1 MNLRRI
7 SASCFC
13 LLLAGNLA
21 VSAQMVTLDA
31 NKVSLKAAFE
41 KIEKASKYKIAYNS
55 SLIDANRMITIK
67 KTKGDA
73 LEIFELLL
81 KESGC
86 TYEKKGNYLIVKPQS
101 TKQPVKKNIKRV
113 TGQLLDEQGE
123 PMIGVTVMVKGT
135 TTGAVT
141 DFDGNFTIE
150 DVPAGASKL
159 QVSYI
164 GYETKDVQIS
174 SSSMQ
179 IKMNPDNEL
188 LDEVVVVGYGT
199 QKKANLTGAVTS
211 MKNDD
216 LLKAKAANSTNALI
230 GRMPGIIAK
239 QASGEPGADYS
250 SIYIRGI
257 ATFRGDTQPAYI
269 IDGVER
275 SSGDFA
281 RMDPND
287 IESINVLKDAASAA
301 IFGMRG
307 ANGVI
312 VITTKRGAQA
322 KPTIKYSGNLSLT
335 SPTKLPKYANSYDY
349 ARLYNQFMG
358 QEIYSAEEIEKF
370 RDGSDRESYPNTNW
384 YDEMLSSYAVEQ
396 QHNVSVSGGSDKMRY
411 YVSGGFLNQGGLW
424 DDINYKRY
432 NLRSNIDSDITST
445 THLKVDLSGRVEKSL
460 NSGSASGIFAAL
472 MRNTP
477 VLLCRYD
484 DGRFAVP
491 DATHTN
497 VVAYNQPGGS
507 YGKSKTFVGDA
518 VVELEQKLNFITQG
532 LSIKGTMAYS
542 YQNGSSKNW
551 TVSPYIYSKQADGSY
566 LLAPR
571 TSPSLGLGKSNTEN
585 QEYQLQLNYDRSFG
599 NHNISAMAMALEKK
613 SSYEN
618 SSMQRV
624 SFDSE
629 VLDQMDAGNS
639 ANQTLSAYDT
649 KTARISY
656 LGRLN
661 YNFANRYLA
670 EFNIRRDGSENF
682 APSHRWG
689 TFMSGSLGWV
699 ISEEKFFE
707 PLRKTIDFLK
717 IRASYGTLGN
727 DNTGG
732 VAYPYYSR
740 YELYSGGNAS
750 NYLPNNRGDY
760 AFGSN
765 VTKGLVPGAVAN
777 ELATWERATKF
788 NIALDIA
795 LWNSLSFSIDYFTE
809 NRSHI
814 LLQRYDEVPGSFG
827 ATLPLENLGKVK
839 NKGVDMSLTYHKRIG
854 DFDWSIGGNFTY
866 ARNEIVEMA
875 EAAGTSEY
883 MRKTGR
889 PINGYYGYKT
899 DGLFQSQEEID
910 NYAKQEVAGSNYV
923 TKPGDIK
930 YVDVNGDKVV
940 NSKDMTY
947 LGNGNV
953 PEIVYGINGALK
965 WKNMDFSFLLQGAG
979 RVQVYLN
986 GGIIQPYFNQGNL
999 PQLWITDS
1007 WSETNRNA
1015 RYPRL
1020 ANTTHNLPATDVSC
1034 VETYL
1039 YDASYL
1045 RLKNIEIGYNL
1056 PKKWLSAL
1064 TITGLRVYVNATN
1077 LLTFASVPQI
1087 DPENIHSQG
1096 WSYPQMKAFNFG
1108 LTLQF

>member
-1 MNLRRI
+1 MKKL
-7 SASCFC
+7 FLLTTLLC
-13 LLLAGNLA
+13 LIAQGINAQTGN
-21 VSAQMVTLDA
+21 VT
-31 NKVSLKAAFE
+31 
-41 KIEKASKYKIAYNS
+41 
-55 SLIDANRMITIK
+55 
-67 KTKGDA
+67 
-73 LEIFELLL
+73 
-81 KESGC
+81 
-86 TYEKKGNYLIVKPQS
+86 
-101 TKQPVKKNIKRV
+101 V
-113 TGQLLDEQGE
+113 TGHVSSAVDSE
-123 PMIGVTVMVKGT
+123 PLIGVAISVKGSSTQGT
-135 TTGAVT
+135 TS
-141 DFDGNFTIE
+141 DLDGNFSLS
-150 DVPAGASKL
+150 VAPGSVL
-159 QVSYI
+159 SVSCI
-164 GYETKDVQIS
+164 GYETKDVSVKGQTDLRIVLNEDS
-174 SSSMQ
+174 
-179 IKMNPDNEL
+179 EL
-188 LDEVVVVGYGT
+188 LDEIVVVGYGT
-199 QKKANLTGAVTS
+199 QKKANLTGAVGS
-211 MKNDD
+211 IDKDD
-216 LLKAKAANSTNALI
+216 LLKAKAANSTNSLI
-230 GRMPGIIAK
+230 GRIPGIIAK
-239 QASGEPGADYS
+239 QATGEPGADYS

-257 ATFRGDTQPAYI
+257 ATFRGDTSPAYI

-275 SSGDFA
+275 SASDFA

-287 IESINVLKDAASAA
+287 IESVNVLKDAASAA

-312 VITTKRGAQA
+312 VITTKRGTEA
-322 KPTIKYSGNLSLT
+322 KPEIKYSGNVSIT
-335 SPTKLPKYANSYDY
+335 SPTKLPEYANSYDY
-349 ARLYNQFMG
+349 ARFYNQFMG
-358 QEIYSAEEIEKF
+358 QEIYNAEEIEKF
-370 RDGSDRESYPNTNW
+370 RNGSDRESYPNTDW

-396 QHNVSVSGGSDKMRY
+396 QHNVSVSGGSDNTRY

-432 NLRSNIDSDITST
+432 NIRSNIDSDITRT
-445 THLKVDLSGRVEKSL
+445 THLKVDISGRIENSL

-491 DATHTN
+491 DATHSN
-497 VVAYNQPGGS
+497 IVAYNQPGGS
-507 YGKSKTFVGDA
+507 YGKNRTFVGDA
-518 VVELEQKLNFITQG
+518 VAELEQKLDFLTQG

-542 YQNGSSKNW
+542 YQGVSSKNW

-571 TSPSLGLGKSNTEN
+571 TSPSLGLGKNNTQNE
-585 QEYQLQLNYDRSFG
+585 EYQLQLNYDRFFG
-599 NHNISAMAMALEKK
+599 KHNVKAMAMALEKK
-613 SSYEN
+613 SRYEY

-639 ANQTLSAYDT
+639 ADQTLSASDT
-649 KTARISY
+649 RTARISY

-661 YNFANRYLA
+661 YNFDNRYLA
-670 EFNIRRDGSENF
+670 EFNIRRDASENF

-707 PLRKTIDFLK
+707 PLRRTVSFLK
-717 IRASYGTLGN
+717 VRASYGTLGN
-727 DNTGG
+727 DNTGT

-740 YELYSGGNAS
+740 YELYSGGTAS

-760 AFGSN
+760 AFGST

-777 ELATWERATKF
+777 ELATWELSTKS
-788 NIALDIA
+788 NIAVDMT

-839 NKGVDMSLTYHKRIG
+839 NGGTDMSLTYHRHKG

-866 ARNEIVEMA
+866 AHNEIVEMA

-899 DGLFQSQEEID
+899 DGIFKSQAEID
-910 NYAKQEVAGSNYV
+910 SYAKQEVAGSNYV
-923 TKPGDIK
+923 TQPGDIK
-930 YVDVNGDKVV
+930 YVDVNGDGVV
-940 NSKDMTY
+940 NSEDMTY

-953 PEIVYGINGALK
+953 PEIVYGINGAFK
-965 WKNMDFSFLLQGAG
+965 WKNLDFSFLLQGAG

-986 GGIIQPYFNQGNL
+986 GSIIQPYFNQGNL
-999 PQLWITDS
+999 PQFWTTES
-1007 WSETNRNA
+1007 WSETNRDA

-1020 ANTTHNLPATDVSC
+1020 ANTTHNFPTTDVSC

-1045 RLKNIEIGYNL
+1045 RLKNVELGFTL
-1056 PKKWLSAL
+1056 PDKWLKTL
-1064 TITGLRVYVNATN
+1064 NMTGLRVYVNATN
-1077 LLTFASVPQI
+1077 LFTLSSVPQI
-1087 DPENIHSQG
+1087 DPESVHSQG
-1096 WSYPQMKAFNFG
+1096 WSYPQMKAVNLG
-1108 LTLQF
+1108 LTVQF

>member
-1 MNLRRI
+1 MKRIFLLITLLSLIAQGI
-7 SASCFC
+7 SAQN
-13 LLLAGNLA
+13 GN
-21 VSAQMVTLDA
+21 VSVT
-31 NKVSLKAAFE
+31 
-41 KIEKASKYKIAYNS
+41 
-55 SLIDANRMITIK
+55 
-67 KTKGDA
+67 G
-73 LEIFELLL
+73 
-81 KESGC
+81 
-86 TYEKKGNYLIVKPQS
+86 
-101 TKQPVKKNIKRV
+101 RV
-113 TGQLLDEQGE
+113 TSAIDSE
-123 PMIGVTVMVKGT
+123 PLIGVTVSVKGNST
-135 TTGAVT
+135 QGTVT
-141 DFDGNFTIE
+141 DIDGKFKLS
-150 DVPAGASKL
+150 VASDAVL
-159 QVSYI
+159 SVSYI
-164 GYETKDVQIS
+164 GYKTKEVSVNGHTNIDIVLNEDS
-174 SSSMQ
+174 
-179 IKMNPDNEL
+179 EL
-188 LDEVVVVGYGT
+188 LEEVVVVGYGT

-216 LLKAKAANSTNALI
+216 LLKAKAANSTNVLI

-257 ATFRGDTQPAYI
+257 ATFRGDTSPAYI

-275 SSGDFA
+275 SSSDFA

-518 VVELEQKLNFITQG
+518 VVELEQKLNVITQG

-571 TSPSLGLGKSNTEN
+571 TSPSLGLGKSNIEN

-613 SSYEN
+613 SRYEN

-639 ANQTLSAYDT
+639 TDQTLSAYDT

-670 EFNIRRDGSENF
+670 EFNIRRDASENF

-707 PLRKTIDFLK
+707 PLRQTIDFL
-717 IRASYGTLGN
+717 T
-727 DNTGG
+727 
-732 VAYPYYSR
+732 
-740 YELYSGGNAS
+740 
-750 NYLPNNRGDY
+750 
-760 AFGSN
+760 
-765 VTKGLVPGAVAN
+765 
-777 ELATWERATKF
+777 
-788 NIALDIA
+788 
-795 LWNSLSFSIDYFTE
+795 
-809 NRSHI
+809 
-814 LLQRYDEVPGSFG
+814 
-827 ATLPLENLGKVK
+827 
-839 NKGVDMSLTYHKRIG
+839 
-854 DFDWSIGGNFTY
+854 
-866 ARNEIVEMA
+866 
-875 EAAGTSEY
+875 
-883 MRKTGR
+883 
-889 PINGYYGYKT
+889 
-899 DGLFQSQEEID
+899 
-910 NYAKQEVAGSNYV
+910 
-923 TKPGDIK
+923 
-930 YVDVNGDKVV
+930 
-940 NSKDMTY
+940 
-947 LGNGNV
+947 
-953 PEIVYGINGALK
+953 
-965 WKNMDFSFLLQGAG
+965 
-979 RVQVYLN
+979 
-986 GGIIQPYFNQGNL
+986 
-999 PQLWITDS
+999 
-1007 WSETNRNA
+1007 
-1015 RYPRL
+1015 
-1020 ANTTHNLPATDVSC
+1020 
-1034 VETYL
+1034 
-1039 YDASYL
+1039 
-1045 RLKNIEIGYNL
+1045 
-1056 PKKWLSAL
+1056 
-1064 TITGLRVYVNATN
+1064 
-1077 LLTFASVPQI
+1077 
-1087 DPENIHSQG
+1087 
-1096 WSYPQMKAFNFG
+1096 
-1108 LTLQF
+1108 

>member
-1 MNLRRI
+1 MKRIFLLITLLSLIAQGI
-7 SASCFC
+7 SAQN
-13 LLLAGNLA
+13 GN
-21 VSAQMVTLDA
+21 VSVT
-31 NKVSLKAAFE
+31 
-41 KIEKASKYKIAYNS
+41 
-55 SLIDANRMITIK
+55 
-67 KTKGDA
+67 G
-73 LEIFELLL
+73 
-81 KESGC
+81 
-86 TYEKKGNYLIVKPQS
+86 
-101 TKQPVKKNIKRV
+101 RV
-113 TGQLLDEQGE
+113 TSAIDSE
-123 PMIGVTVMVKGT
+123 PLIGVTVSVKGNST
-135 TTGAVT
+135 QGTVT
-141 DFDGNFTIE
+141 DIDGKFKLS
-150 DVPAGASKL
+150 VASDAVL
-159 QVSYI
+159 SVSYI
-164 GYETKDVQIS
+164 GYKTKEVSVNGHTNIDIVLNEDS
-174 SSSMQ
+174 
-179 IKMNPDNEL
+179 EL
-188 LDEVVVVGYGT
+188 LEEVVVVGYGT

-216 LLKAKAANSTNALI
+216 LLKAKAANSTNVLI

-257 ATFRGDTQPAYI
+257 ATFRGDTSPAYI

-275 SSGDFA
+275 SSSDFA

-518 VVELEQKLNFITQG
+518 VVELEQKLNVITQG

-571 TSPSLGLGKSNTEN
+571 TSPSLGLGKSNIEN

-613 SSYEN
+613 SRYEN

-639 ANQTLSAYDT
+639 TDQTLSAYDT

-670 EFNIRRDGSENF
+670 EFNIRRDASENF

-707 PLRKTIDFLK
+707 PLRQTIDFLK
-717 IRASYGTLGN
+717 IRASYGH
-727 DNTGG
+727 
-732 VAYPYYSR
+732 
-740 YELYSGGNAS
+740 
-750 NYLPNNRGDY
+750 
-760 AFGSN
+760 
-765 VTKGLVPGAVAN
+765 
-777 ELATWERATKF
+777 TW
-788 NIALDIA
+788 
-795 LWNSLSFSIDYFTE
+795 
-809 NRSHI
+809 
-814 LLQRYDEVPGSFG
+814 
-827 ATLPLENLGKVK
+827 
-839 NKGVDMSLTYHKRIG
+839 
-854 DFDWSIGGNFTY
+854 
-866 ARNEIVEMA
+866 
-875 EAAGTSEY
+875 
-883 MRKTGR
+883 
-889 PINGYYGYKT
+889 
-899 DGLFQSQEEID
+899 
-910 NYAKQEVAGSNYV
+910 
-923 TKPGDIK
+923 
-930 YVDVNGDKVV
+930 
-940 NSKDMTY
+940 
-947 LGNGNV
+947 
-953 PEIVYGINGALK
+953 
-965 WKNMDFSFLLQGAG
+965 
-979 RVQVYLN
+979 
-986 GGIIQPYFNQGNL
+986 
-999 PQLWITDS
+999 
-1007 WSETNRNA
+1007 
-1015 RYPRL
+1015 
-1020 ANTTHNLPATDVSC
+1020 
-1034 VETYL
+1034 
-1039 YDASYL
+1039 
-1045 RLKNIEIGYNL
+1045 
-1056 PKKWLSAL
+1056 
-1064 TITGLRVYVNATN
+1064 
-1077 LLTFASVPQI
+1077 
-1087 DPENIHSQG
+1087 
-1096 WSYPQMKAFNFG
+1096 
-1108 LTLQF
+1108 

>member
-1 MNLRRI
+1 MKRIFLLITLLSLIAQGI
-7 SASCFC
+7 SAQN
-13 LLLAGNLA
+13 GN
-21 VSAQMVTLDA
+21 VSVT
-31 NKVSLKAAFE
+31 
-41 KIEKASKYKIAYNS
+41 
-55 SLIDANRMITIK
+55 
-67 KTKGDA
+67 G
-73 LEIFELLL
+73 
-81 KESGC
+81 
-86 TYEKKGNYLIVKPQS
+86 
-101 TKQPVKKNIKRV
+101 RV
-113 TGQLLDEQGE
+113 TSAIDSE
-123 PMIGVTVMVKGT
+123 PLIGVTVSVKGNST
-135 TTGAVT
+135 QGTVT
-141 DFDGNFTIE
+141 DIDGKFKLS
-150 DVPAGASKL
+150 VASDAVL
-159 QVSYI
+159 SVSYI
-164 GYETKDVQIS
+164 GYKTKEVSVNGHTNIDIVLNEDS
-174 SSSMQ
+174 
-179 IKMNPDNEL
+179 EL
-188 LDEVVVVGYGT
+188 LEEVVVVGYGT

-216 LLKAKAANSTNALI
+216 LLKAKAANSTNVLI

-257 ATFRGDTQPAYI
+257 ATFRGDTSPAYI

-275 SSGDFA
+275 SSSDFA

-518 VVELEQKLNFITQG
+518 VVELEQKLNVITQG

-571 TSPSLGLGKSNTEN
+571 TSPSLGLGKSNIEN

-613 SSYEN
+613 SRYEN

-639 ANQTLSAYDT
+639 TDQTLSAYDT

-670 EFNIRRDGSENF
+670 EFNIRRDASENF

-689 TFMSGSLGWV
+689 TLYVG
-699 ISEEKFFE
+699 ISWMGH
-707 PLRKTIDFLK
+707 L
-717 IRASYGTLGN
+717 
-727 DNTGG
+727 
-732 VAYPYYSR
+732 
-740 YELYSGGNAS
+740 
-750 NYLPNNRGDY
+750 
-760 AFGSN
+760 
-765 VTKGLVPGAVAN
+765 
-777 ELATWERATKF
+777 
-788 NIALDIA
+788 
-795 LWNSLSFSIDYFTE
+795 
-809 NRSHI
+809 
-814 LLQRYDEVPGSFG
+814 
-827 ATLPLENLGKVK
+827 
-839 NKGVDMSLTYHKRIG
+839 
-854 DFDWSIGGNFTY
+854 
-866 ARNEIVEMA
+866 
-875 EAAGTSEY
+875 
-883 MRKTGR
+883 
-889 PINGYYGYKT
+889 
-899 DGLFQSQEEID
+899 
-910 NYAKQEVAGSNYV
+910 
-923 TKPGDIK
+923 
-930 YVDVNGDKVV
+930 
-940 NSKDMTY
+940 
-947 LGNGNV
+947 
-953 PEIVYGINGALK
+953 
-965 WKNMDFSFLLQGAG
+965 
-979 RVQVYLN
+979 
-986 GGIIQPYFNQGNL
+986 
-999 PQLWITDS
+999 
-1007 WSETNRNA
+1007 
-1015 RYPRL
+1015 
-1020 ANTTHNLPATDVSC
+1020 
-1034 VETYL
+1034 
-1039 YDASYL
+1039 
-1045 RLKNIEIGYNL
+1045 
-1056 PKKWLSAL
+1056 
-1064 TITGLRVYVNATN
+1064 
-1077 LLTFASVPQI
+1077 
-1087 DPENIHSQG
+1087 
-1096 WSYPQMKAFNFG
+1096 
-1108 LTLQF
+1108 

>member
-1 MNLRRI
+1 MKRIFLLITLLSLIAQGI
-7 SASCFC
+7 SAQN
-13 LLLAGNLA
+13 GN
-21 VSAQMVTLDA
+21 VSVT
-31 NKVSLKAAFE
+31 
-41 KIEKASKYKIAYNS
+41 
-55 SLIDANRMITIK
+55 
-67 KTKGDA
+67 G
-73 LEIFELLL
+73 
-81 KESGC
+81 
-86 TYEKKGNYLIVKPQS
+86 
-101 TKQPVKKNIKRV
+101 RV
-113 TGQLLDEQGE
+113 TSAIDSE
-123 PMIGVTVMVKGT
+123 PLIGVTVSVKGNST
-135 TTGAVT
+135 QGTVT
-141 DFDGNFTIE
+141 DIDGKFKLS
-150 DVPAGASKL
+150 VASDAVL
-159 QVSYI
+159 SVSYI
-164 GYETKDVQIS
+164 GYKTKEVSVNGHTNIDIVLNEDS
-174 SSSMQ
+174 
-179 IKMNPDNEL
+179 EL
-188 LDEVVVVGYGT
+188 LEEVVVVGYGT

-216 LLKAKAANSTNALI
+216 LLKAKAANSTNVLI

-257 ATFRGDTQPAYI
+257 ATFRGDTSPAYI

-275 SSGDFA
+275 SSSDFA

-518 VVELEQKLNFITQG
+518 VVELEQKLNVITQG

-571 TSPSLGLGKSNTEN
+571 TSPSLGLGKSNIEN

-613 SSYEN
+613 SRYEN

-639 ANQTLSAYDT
+639 TDQTLSAYDT

-670 EFNIRRDGSENF
+670 EFNIRRDASENF

-707 PLRKTIDFLK
+707 PLRQTIDFLK
-717 IRASYGTLGN
+717 IRASILWH
-727 DNTGG
+727 
-732 VAYPYYSR
+732 
-740 YELYSGGNAS
+740 
-750 NYLPNNRGDY
+750 
-760 AFGSN
+760 
-765 VTKGLVPGAVAN
+765 
-777 ELATWERATKF
+777 TW
-788 NIALDIA
+788 
-795 LWNSLSFSIDYFTE
+795 
-809 NRSHI
+809 
-814 LLQRYDEVPGSFG
+814 
-827 ATLPLENLGKVK
+827 
-839 NKGVDMSLTYHKRIG
+839 
-854 DFDWSIGGNFTY
+854 
-866 ARNEIVEMA
+866 
-875 EAAGTSEY
+875 
-883 MRKTGR
+883 
-889 PINGYYGYKT
+889 
-899 DGLFQSQEEID
+899 
-910 NYAKQEVAGSNYV
+910 
-923 TKPGDIK
+923 
-930 YVDVNGDKVV
+930 
-940 NSKDMTY
+940 
-947 LGNGNV
+947 
-953 PEIVYGINGALK
+953 
-965 WKNMDFSFLLQGAG
+965 
-979 RVQVYLN
+979 
-986 GGIIQPYFNQGNL
+986 
-999 PQLWITDS
+999 
-1007 WSETNRNA
+1007 
-1015 RYPRL
+1015 
-1020 ANTTHNLPATDVSC
+1020 
-1034 VETYL
+1034 
-1039 YDASYL
+1039 
-1045 RLKNIEIGYNL
+1045 
-1056 PKKWLSAL
+1056 
-1064 TITGLRVYVNATN
+1064 
-1077 LLTFASVPQI
+1077 
-1087 DPENIHSQG
+1087 
-1096 WSYPQMKAFNFG
+1096 
-1108 LTLQF
+1108 

>member
-1 MNLRRI
+1 MKRIFLLITLLSLIAQGI
-7 SASCFC
+7 SAQN
-13 LLLAGNLA
+13 GN
-21 VSAQMVTLDA
+21 VSVT
-31 NKVSLKAAFE
+31 
-41 KIEKASKYKIAYNS
+41 
-55 SLIDANRMITIK
+55 
-67 KTKGDA
+67 G
-73 LEIFELLL
+73 
-81 KESGC
+81 
-86 TYEKKGNYLIVKPQS
+86 
-101 TKQPVKKNIKRV
+101 RV
-113 TGQLLDEQGE
+113 TSAIDSE
-123 PMIGVTVMVKGT
+123 PLIGVTVSVKGNST
-135 TTGAVT
+135 QGTVT
-141 DFDGNFTIE
+141 DIDGKFKLS
-150 DVPAGASKL
+150 VASDAVL
-159 QVSYI
+159 SVSYI
-164 GYETKDVQIS
+164 GYKTKEVSVNGHTNIDIVLNEDS
-174 SSSMQ
+174 
-179 IKMNPDNEL
+179 EL
-188 LDEVVVVGYGT
+188 LEEVVVVGYGT

-216 LLKAKAANSTNALI
+216 LLKAKAANSTNVLI

-257 ATFRGDTQPAYI
+257 ATFRGDTSPAYI

-275 SSGDFA
+275 SSSDFA

-518 VVELEQKLNFITQG
+518 VVELEQKLNVITQG

-571 TSPSLGLGKSNTEN
+571 TSPSLGLGKSNIEN

-613 SSYEN
+613 SRYEN

-639 ANQTLSAYDT
+639 TDQTLSAYDT

-670 EFNIRRDGSENF
+670 EFNIRRDASENF

-707 PLRKTIDFLK
+707 PLRQTIDFLK

-727 DNTGG
+727 DNTGS
-732 VAYPYYSR
+732 V
-740 YELYSGGNAS
+740 EVT
-750 NYLPNNRGDY
+750 
-760 AFGSN
+760 GSSP
-765 VTKGLVPGAVAN
+765 V
-777 ELATWERATKF
+777 
-788 NIALDIA
+788 
-795 LWNSLSFSIDYFTE
+795 
-809 NRSHI
+809 RS
-814 LLQRYDEVPGSFG
+814 
-827 ATLPLENLGKVK
+827 
-839 NKGVDMSLTYHKRIG
+839 
-854 DFDWSIGGNFTY
+854 
-866 ARNEIVEMA
+866 
-875 EAAGTSEY
+875 TS
-883 MRKTGR
+883 
-889 PINGYYGYKT
+889 
-899 DGLFQSQEEID
+899 
-910 NYAKQEVAGSNYV
+910 
-923 TKPGDIK
+923 
-930 YVDVNGDKVV
+930 
-940 NSKDMTY
+940 
-947 LGNGNV
+947 
-953 PEIVYGINGALK
+953 
-965 WKNMDFSFLLQGAG
+965 
-979 RVQVYLN
+979 
-986 GGIIQPYFNQGNL
+986 
-999 PQLWITDS
+999 
-1007 WSETNRNA
+1007 
-1015 RYPRL
+1015 
-1020 ANTTHNLPATDVSC
+1020 
-1034 VETYL
+1034 
-1039 YDASYL
+1039 
-1045 RLKNIEIGYNL
+1045 
-1056 PKKWLSAL
+1056 
-1064 TITGLRVYVNATN
+1064 
-1077 LLTFASVPQI
+1077 
-1087 DPENIHSQG
+1087 
-1096 WSYPQMKAFNFG
+1096 
-1108 LTLQF
+1108 

>member
-1 MNLRRI
+1 MKRIFLLITLLSLIAQGI
-7 SASCFC
+7 SAQN
-13 LLLAGNLA
+13 GN
-21 VSAQMVTLDA
+21 VSVT
-31 NKVSLKAAFE
+31 
-41 KIEKASKYKIAYNS
+41 
-55 SLIDANRMITIK
+55 
-67 KTKGDA
+67 G
-73 LEIFELLL
+73 
-81 KESGC
+81 
-86 TYEKKGNYLIVKPQS
+86 
-101 TKQPVKKNIKRV
+101 RV
-113 TGQLLDEQGE
+113 TSAIDSE
-123 PMIGVTVMVKGT
+123 PLIGVTVSVKGNST
-135 TTGAVT
+135 QGTVT
-141 DFDGNFTIE
+141 DIDGKFKLS
-150 DVPAGASKL
+150 VASDAVL
-159 QVSYI
+159 SVSYI
-164 GYETKDVQIS
+164 GYKTKEVSVNGHTNIDIVLNEDS
-174 SSSMQ
+174 
-179 IKMNPDNEL
+179 EL
-188 LDEVVVVGYGT
+188 LEEVVVVGYGT

-216 LLKAKAANSTNALI
+216 LLKAKAANSTNVLI

-257 ATFRGDTQPAYI
+257 ATFRGDTSPAYI

-275 SSGDFA
+275 SSSDFA

-518 VVELEQKLNFITQG
+518 VVELEQKLNVITQG

-571 TSPSLGLGKSNTEN
+571 TSPSLGLGKSNIEN

-613 SSYEN
+613 SRYEN

-639 ANQTLSAYDT
+639 TDQTLSAYDT

-670 EFNIRRDGSENF
+670 EFN
-682 APSHRWG
+682 
-689 TFMSGSLGWV
+689 T
-699 ISEEKFFE
+699 
-707 PLRKTIDFLK
+707 
-717 IRASYGTLGN
+717 
-727 DNTGG
+727 
-732 VAYPYYSR
+732 
-740 YELYSGGNAS
+740 
-750 NYLPNNRGDY
+750 
-760 AFGSN
+760 
-765 VTKGLVPGAVAN
+765 
-777 ELATWERATKF
+777 
-788 NIALDIA
+788 
-795 LWNSLSFSIDYFTE
+795 
-809 NRSHI
+809 
-814 LLQRYDEVPGSFG
+814 
-827 ATLPLENLGKVK
+827 
-839 NKGVDMSLTYHKRIG
+839 
-854 DFDWSIGGNFTY
+854 
-866 ARNEIVEMA
+866 
-875 EAAGTSEY
+875 
-883 MRKTGR
+883 
-889 PINGYYGYKT
+889 
-899 DGLFQSQEEID
+899 
-910 NYAKQEVAGSNYV
+910 
-923 TKPGDIK
+923 
-930 YVDVNGDKVV
+930 
-940 NSKDMTY
+940 
-947 LGNGNV
+947 
-953 PEIVYGINGALK
+953 
-965 WKNMDFSFLLQGAG
+965 
-979 RVQVYLN
+979 
-986 GGIIQPYFNQGNL
+986 
-999 PQLWITDS
+999 
-1007 WSETNRNA
+1007 
-1015 RYPRL
+1015 
-1020 ANTTHNLPATDVSC
+1020 
-1034 VETYL
+1034 
-1039 YDASYL
+1039 
-1045 RLKNIEIGYNL
+1045 
-1056 PKKWLSAL
+1056 
-1064 TITGLRVYVNATN
+1064 
-1077 LLTFASVPQI
+1077 
-1087 DPENIHSQG
+1087 
-1096 WSYPQMKAFNFG
+1096 
-1108 LTLQF
+1108 

>member
-1 MNLRRI
+1 MKRIFLLITLLSLIAQGI
-7 SASCFC
+7 SAQN
-13 LLLAGNLA
+13 GN
-21 VSAQMVTLDA
+21 VSVT
-31 NKVSLKAAFE
+31 
-41 KIEKASKYKIAYNS
+41 
-55 SLIDANRMITIK
+55 
-67 KTKGDA
+67 G
-73 LEIFELLL
+73 
-81 KESGC
+81 
-86 TYEKKGNYLIVKPQS
+86 
-101 TKQPVKKNIKRV
+101 RV
-113 TGQLLDEQGE
+113 TSAIDSE
-123 PMIGVTVMVKGT
+123 PLIGVTVSVKGNST
-135 TTGAVT
+135 QGTVT
-141 DFDGNFTIE
+141 DIDGKFKLS
-150 DVPAGASKL
+150 VASDAVL
-159 QVSYI
+159 SVSYI
-164 GYETKDVQIS
+164 GYKTKEVSVNGHTNIDIVLNEDS
-174 SSSMQ
+174 
-179 IKMNPDNEL
+179 EL
-188 LDEVVVVGYGT
+188 LEEVVVVGYGT

-216 LLKAKAANSTNALI
+216 LLKAKAANSTNVLI

-257 ATFRGDTQPAYI
+257 ATFRGDTSPAYI

-275 SSGDFA
+275 SSSDFA

-518 VVELEQKLNFITQG
+518 VVELEQKLNVITQG

-571 TSPSLGLGKSNTEN
+571 TSPSLGLGKSNIEN

-613 SSYEN
+613 SRYEN

-639 ANQTLSAYDT
+639 TDQTLSAYDT

-670 EFNIRRDGSENF
+670 EFNIRRDASENF

-707 PLRKTIDFLK
+707 PLRQTIDFLK

-727 DNTGG
+727 DNTGS

-740 YELYSGGNAS
+740 YELYSGGTAS

-788 NIALDIA
+788 NIALDID
-795 LWNSLSFSIDYFTE
+795 LWNLNS
-809 NRSHI
+809 
-814 LLQRYDEVPGSFG
+814 
-827 ATLPLENLGKVK
+827 ATL
-839 NKGVDMSLTYHKRIG
+839 
-854 DFDWSIGGNFTY
+854 
-866 ARNEIVEMA
+866 
-875 EAAGTSEY
+875 
-883 MRKTGR
+883 
-889 PINGYYGYKT
+889 
-899 DGLFQSQEEID
+899 
-910 NYAKQEVAGSNYV
+910 
-923 TKPGDIK
+923 
-930 YVDVNGDKVV
+930 
-940 NSKDMTY
+940 
-947 LGNGNV
+947 
-953 PEIVYGINGALK
+953 
-965 WKNMDFSFLLQGAG
+965 
-979 RVQVYLN
+979 
-986 GGIIQPYFNQGNL
+986 
-999 PQLWITDS
+999 
-1007 WSETNRNA
+1007 
-1015 RYPRL
+1015 
-1020 ANTTHNLPATDVSC
+1020 
-1034 VETYL
+1034 
-1039 YDASYL
+1039 
-1045 RLKNIEIGYNL
+1045 
-1056 PKKWLSAL
+1056 
-1064 TITGLRVYVNATN
+1064 
-1077 LLTFASVPQI
+1077 
-1087 DPENIHSQG
+1087 
-1096 WSYPQMKAFNFG
+1096 
-1108 LTLQF
+1108 

>member
-1 MNLRRI
+1 MKRIFLLITLLSLIAQGI
-7 SASCFC
+7 SAQN
-13 LLLAGNLA
+13 GN
-21 VSAQMVTLDA
+21 VSVT
-31 NKVSLKAAFE
+31 
-41 KIEKASKYKIAYNS
+41 
-55 SLIDANRMITIK
+55 
-67 KTKGDA
+67 G
-73 LEIFELLL
+73 
-81 KESGC
+81 
-86 TYEKKGNYLIVKPQS
+86 
-101 TKQPVKKNIKRV
+101 RV
-113 TGQLLDEQGE
+113 TSAIDSE
-123 PMIGVTVMVKGT
+123 PLIGVTVSVKGNST
-135 TTGAVT
+135 QGTVT
-141 DFDGNFTIE
+141 DIDGKFKLS
-150 DVPAGASKL
+150 VASDAVL
-159 QVSYI
+159 SVSYI
-164 GYETKDVQIS
+164 GYKTKEVSVNGHTNIDIVLNEDS
-174 SSSMQ
+174 
-179 IKMNPDNEL
+179 EL
-188 LDEVVVVGYGT
+188 LEEVVVVGYGT

-216 LLKAKAANSTNALI
+216 LLKAKAANSTNVLI

-257 ATFRGDTQPAYI
+257 ATFRGDTSPAYI

-275 SSGDFA
+275 SSSDFA

-518 VVELEQKLNFITQG
+518 VVELEQKLNVITQG

-571 TSPSLGLGKSNTEN
+571 TSPSLGLGKSNIEN

-613 SSYEN
+613 SRYEN

-639 ANQTLSAYDT
+639 TDQTLSAYDT

-670 EFNIRRDGSENF
+670 EFNIRRDASENF

-707 PLRKTIDFLK
+707 PLRQTIDFLK

-727 DNTGG
+727 DNTGS

-740 YELYSGGNAS
+740 YELYSGGTAS

-788 NIALDIA
+788 NIALDID
-795 LWNSLSFSIDYFTE
+795 LWNSLSFSIDYF
-809 NRSHI
+809 R
-814 LLQRYDEVPGSFG
+814 
-827 ATLPLENLGKVK
+827 
-839 NKGVDMSLTYHKRIG
+839 GVL
-854 DFDWSIGGNFTY
+854 
-866 ARNEIVEMA
+866 
-875 EAAGTSEY
+875 
-883 MRKTGR
+883 
-889 PINGYYGYKT
+889 
-899 DGLFQSQEEID
+899 
-910 NYAKQEVAGSNYV
+910 
-923 TKPGDIK
+923 
-930 YVDVNGDKVV
+930 
-940 NSKDMTY
+940 
-947 LGNGNV
+947 
-953 PEIVYGINGALK
+953 
-965 WKNMDFSFLLQGAG
+965 
-979 RVQVYLN
+979 
-986 GGIIQPYFNQGNL
+986 
-999 PQLWITDS
+999 
-1007 WSETNRNA
+1007 
-1015 RYPRL
+1015 
-1020 ANTTHNLPATDVSC
+1020 
-1034 VETYL
+1034 
-1039 YDASYL
+1039 
-1045 RLKNIEIGYNL
+1045 
-1056 PKKWLSAL
+1056 
-1064 TITGLRVYVNATN
+1064 
-1077 LLTFASVPQI
+1077 
-1087 DPENIHSQG
+1087 
-1096 WSYPQMKAFNFG
+1096 
-1108 LTLQF
+1108 

>member
-21 VSAQMVTLDA
+21 VSAQTVTLDA

-86 TYEKKGNYLIVKPQS
+86 IYEKKGNYLIVKPQS

-542 YQNGSSKNW
+542 YQSGSSKNW

-613 SSYEN
+613 SRYEN

-629 VLDQMDAGNS
+629 VLVQMDAGNS

-732 VAYPYYSR
+732 VAFPYYSR

-839 NKGVDMSLTYHKRIG
+839 NKGVDMSLTYHKRMG

-899 DGLFQSQEEID
+899 DGLL
-910 NYAKQEVAGSNYV
+910 A
-923 TKPGDIK
+923 
-930 YVDVNGDKVV
+930 
-940 NSKDMTY
+940 
-947 LGNGNV
+947 
-953 PEIVYGINGALK
+953 
-965 WKNMDFSFLLQGAG
+965 
-979 RVQVYLN
+979 
-986 GGIIQPYFNQGNL
+986 
-999 PQLWITDS
+999 
-1007 WSETNRNA
+1007 ETS
-1015 RYPRL
+1015 PML
-1020 ANTTHNLPATDVSC
+1020 AM
-1034 VETYL
+1034 
-1039 YDASYL
+1039 
-1045 RLKNIEIGYNL
+1045 R
-1056 PKKWLSAL
+1056 
-1064 TITGLRVYVNATN
+1064 
-1077 LLTFASVPQI
+1077 
-1087 DPENIHSQG
+1087 
-1096 WSYPQMKAFNFG
+1096 
-1108 LTLQF
+1108 

>member
-55 SLIDANRMITIK
+55 SLIDANRIITIE

-81 KESGC
+81 KKSGC

-150 DVPAGASKL
+150 DVPAGASEL

-257 ATFRGDTQPAYI
+257 ATFRGDTSPAYI

-460 NSGSASGIFAAL
+460 NSGSASGIFSAL

-613 SSYEN
+613 S
-618 SSMQRV
+618 R
-624 SFDSE
+624 
-629 VLDQMDAGNS
+629 
-639 ANQTLSAYDT
+639 
-649 KTARISY
+649 
-656 LGRLN
+656 
-661 YNFANRYLA
+661 
-670 EFNIRRDGSENF
+670 
-682 APSHRWG
+682 
-689 TFMSGSLGWV
+689 
-699 ISEEKFFE
+699 
-707 PLRKTIDFLK
+707 
-717 IRASYGTLGN
+717 
-727 DNTGG
+727 
-732 VAYPYYSR
+732 
-740 YELYSGGNAS
+740 
-750 NYLPNNRGDY
+750 
-760 AFGSN
+760 
-765 VTKGLVPGAVAN
+765 
-777 ELATWERATKF
+777 
-788 NIALDIA
+788 
-795 LWNSLSFSIDYFTE
+795 
-809 NRSHI
+809 
-814 LLQRYDEVPGSFG
+814 
-827 ATLPLENLGKVK
+827 
-839 NKGVDMSLTYHKRIG
+839 
-854 DFDWSIGGNFTY
+854 
-866 ARNEIVEMA
+866 
-875 EAAGTSEY
+875 
-883 MRKTGR
+883 
-889 PINGYYGYKT
+889 
-899 DGLFQSQEEID
+899 
-910 NYAKQEVAGSNYV
+910 
-923 TKPGDIK
+923 
-930 YVDVNGDKVV
+930 
-940 NSKDMTY
+940 
-947 LGNGNV
+947 
-953 PEIVYGINGALK
+953 
-965 WKNMDFSFLLQGAG
+965 
-979 RVQVYLN
+979 
-986 GGIIQPYFNQGNL
+986 
-999 PQLWITDS
+999 
-1007 WSETNRNA
+1007 
-1015 RYPRL
+1015 
-1020 ANTTHNLPATDVSC
+1020 
-1034 VETYL
+1034 
-1039 YDASYL
+1039 
-1045 RLKNIEIGYNL
+1045 
-1056 PKKWLSAL
+1056 
-1064 TITGLRVYVNATN
+1064 
-1077 LLTFASVPQI
+1077 
-1087 DPENIHSQG
+1087 
-1096 WSYPQMKAFNFG
+1096 
-1108 LTLQF
+1108 

>member
-1 MNLRRI
+1 MKRIFLLITLLSLIAQGI
-7 SASCFC
+7 SAQN
-13 LLLAGNLA
+13 GN
-21 VSAQMVTLDA
+21 VSVT
-31 NKVSLKAAFE
+31 
-41 KIEKASKYKIAYNS
+41 
-55 SLIDANRMITIK
+55 
-67 KTKGDA
+67 G
-73 LEIFELLL
+73 
-81 KESGC
+81 
-86 TYEKKGNYLIVKPQS
+86 
-101 TKQPVKKNIKRV
+101 RV
-113 TGQLLDEQGE
+113 TSAIDSE
-123 PMIGVTVMVKGT
+123 PLIGVTVSVKGNST
-135 TTGAVT
+135 QGTVT
-141 DFDGNFTIE
+141 DIDGKFKLS
-150 DVPAGASKL
+150 VASDAVL
-159 QVSYI
+159 SVSYI
-164 GYETKDVQIS
+164 GYKTKEVSVNGHTNIDIVLNEDS
-174 SSSMQ
+174 
-179 IKMNPDNEL
+179 EL
-188 LDEVVVVGYGT
+188 LEEVVVVGYGT

-216 LLKAKAANSTNALI
+216 LLKAKAANSTNVLI

-257 ATFRGDTQPAYI
+257 ATFRGDTSPAYI

-275 SSGDFA
+275 SSSDFA

-518 VVELEQKLNFITQG
+518 VVELEQKLNVITQG

-571 TSPSLGLGKSNTEN
+571 TSPSLGLGKSNIEN

-613 SSYEN
+613 SRYEN

-639 ANQTLSAYDT
+639 TDQTLSAYDT

-670 EFNIRRDGSENF
+670 EFNIRRDASENF

-707 PLRKTIDFLK
+707 PLRQTIDFLK

-727 DNTGG
+727 DNTGS

-740 YELYSGGNAS
+740 
-750 NYLPNNRGDY
+750 
-760 AFGSN
+760 
-765 VTKGLVPGAVAN
+765 
-777 ELATWERATKF
+777 
-788 NIALDIA
+788 
-795 LWNSLSFSIDYFTE
+795 
-809 NRSHI
+809 
-814 LLQRYDEVPGSFG
+814 
-827 ATLPLENLGKVK
+827 
-839 NKGVDMSLTYHKRIG
+839 
-854 DFDWSIGGNFTY
+854 
-866 ARNEIVEMA
+866 
-875 EAAGTSEY
+875 
-883 MRKTGR
+883 
-889 PINGYYGYKT
+889 
-899 DGLFQSQEEID
+899 
-910 NYAKQEVAGSNYV
+910 
-923 TKPGDIK
+923 
-930 YVDVNGDKVV
+930 
-940 NSKDMTY
+940 
-947 LGNGNV
+947 
-953 PEIVYGINGALK
+953 
-965 WKNMDFSFLLQGAG
+965 
-979 RVQVYLN
+979 
-986 GGIIQPYFNQGNL
+986 
-999 PQLWITDS
+999 
-1007 WSETNRNA
+1007 
-1015 RYPRL
+1015 
-1020 ANTTHNLPATDVSC
+1020 
-1034 VETYL
+1034 
-1039 YDASYL
+1039 
-1045 RLKNIEIGYNL
+1045 
-1056 PKKWLSAL
+1056 
-1064 TITGLRVYVNATN
+1064 
-1077 LLTFASVPQI
+1077 
-1087 DPENIHSQG
+1087 
-1096 WSYPQMKAFNFG
+1096 
-1108 LTLQF
+1108 

>member
-1 MNLRRI
+1 M
-7 SASCFC
+7 
-13 LLLAGNLA
+13 
-21 VSAQMVTLDA
+21 
-31 NKVSLKAAFE
+31 
-41 KIEKASKYKIAYNS
+41 
-55 SLIDANRMITIK
+55 
-67 KTKGDA
+67 
-73 LEIFELLL
+73 
-81 KESGC
+81 
-86 TYEKKGNYLIVKPQS
+86 
-101 TKQPVKKNIKRV
+101 

-150 DVPAGASKL
+150 DVPAGASEL

-460 NSGSASGIFAAL
+460 NSGSASGIFSAL

-599 NHNISAMAMALEKK
+599 NHNISAMAMVLEKK
-613 SSYEN
+613 SRYEN

-656 LGRLN
+656 LG
-661 YNFANRYLA
+661 
-670 EFNIRRDGSENF
+670 
-682 APSHRWG
+682 
-689 TFMSGSLGWV
+689 
-699 ISEEKFFE
+699 
-707 PLRKTIDFLK
+707 
-717 IRASYGTLGN
+717 
-727 DNTGG
+727 
-732 VAYPYYSR
+732 
-740 YELYSGGNAS
+740 
-750 NYLPNNRGDY
+750 
-760 AFGSN
+760 
-765 VTKGLVPGAVAN
+765 
-777 ELATWERATKF
+777 
-788 NIALDIA
+788 
-795 LWNSLSFSIDYFTE
+795 
-809 NRSHI
+809 
-814 LLQRYDEVPGSFG
+814 
-827 ATLPLENLGKVK
+827 
-839 NKGVDMSLTYHKRIG
+839 
-854 DFDWSIGGNFTY
+854 
-866 ARNEIVEMA
+866 
-875 EAAGTSEY
+875 
-883 MRKTGR
+883 
-889 PINGYYGYKT
+889 
-899 DGLFQSQEEID
+899 
-910 NYAKQEVAGSNYV
+910 
-923 TKPGDIK
+923 
-930 YVDVNGDKVV
+930 
-940 NSKDMTY
+940 
-947 LGNGNV
+947 
-953 PEIVYGINGALK
+953 
-965 WKNMDFSFLLQGAG
+965 
-979 RVQVYLN
+979 
-986 GGIIQPYFNQGNL
+986 
-999 PQLWITDS
+999 
-1007 WSETNRNA
+1007 
-1015 RYPRL
+1015 
-1020 ANTTHNLPATDVSC
+1020 
-1034 VETYL
+1034 
-1039 YDASYL
+1039 
-1045 RLKNIEIGYNL
+1045 
-1056 PKKWLSAL
+1056 
-1064 TITGLRVYVNATN
+1064 
-1077 LLTFASVPQI
+1077 
-1087 DPENIHSQG
+1087 
-1096 WSYPQMKAFNFG
+1096 
-1108 LTLQF
+1108 

>member
-1 MNLRRI
+1 MKRIFLLITLLSLIAQGI
-7 SASCFC
+7 SAQN
-13 LLLAGNLA
+13 GN
-21 VSAQMVTLDA
+21 VSVT
-31 NKVSLKAAFE
+31 
-41 KIEKASKYKIAYNS
+41 
-55 SLIDANRMITIK
+55 
-67 KTKGDA
+67 G
-73 LEIFELLL
+73 
-81 KESGC
+81 
-86 TYEKKGNYLIVKPQS
+86 
-101 TKQPVKKNIKRV
+101 RV
-113 TGQLLDEQGE
+113 TSAIDSE
-123 PMIGVTVMVKGT
+123 PLIGVTVSVKGNST
-135 TTGAVT
+135 QGTVT
-141 DFDGNFTIE
+141 DIDGKFKLS
-150 DVPAGASKL
+150 VASDAVL
-159 QVSYI
+159 SVSYI
-164 GYETKDVQIS
+164 GYKTKEVSVNGHTNIDIVLNEDS
-174 SSSMQ
+174 
-179 IKMNPDNEL
+179 EL
-188 LDEVVVVGYGT
+188 LEEVVVVGYGT

-216 LLKAKAANSTNALI
+216 LLKAKAANSTNVLI

-257 ATFRGDTQPAYI
+257 ATFRGDTSPAYI

-275 SSGDFA
+275 SSSDFA

-518 VVELEQKLNFITQG
+518 VVELEQKLNVITQG

-571 TSPSLGLGKSNTEN
+571 TSPSLGLGKSNIEN

-613 SSYEN
+613 SRYEN

-639 ANQTLSAYDT
+639 TDQTLSAYDT

-670 EFNIRRDGSENF
+670 EFNIRRDASENF

-707 PLRKTIDFLK
+707 PLRQTIDFLK

-727 DNTGG
+727 DNTGS
-732 VAYPYYSR
+732 VAYTLTTVATS
-740 YELYSGGNAS
+740 
-750 NYLPNNRGDY
+750 
-760 AFGSN
+760 FI
-765 VTKGLVPGAVAN
+765 LVA
-777 ELATWERATKF
+777 
-788 NIALDIA
+788 
-795 LWNSLSFSIDYFTE
+795 
-809 NRSHI
+809 
-814 LLQRYDEVPGSFG
+814 
-827 ATLPLENLGKVK
+827 
-839 NKGVDMSLTYHKRIG
+839 
-854 DFDWSIGGNFTY
+854 
-866 ARNEIVEMA
+866 
-875 EAAGTSEY
+875 
-883 MRKTGR
+883 
-889 PINGYYGYKT
+889 
-899 DGLFQSQEEID
+899 
-910 NYAKQEVAGSNYV
+910 
-923 TKPGDIK
+923 
-930 YVDVNGDKVV
+930 
-940 NSKDMTY
+940 
-947 LGNGNV
+947 
-953 PEIVYGINGALK
+953 
-965 WKNMDFSFLLQGAG
+965 
-979 RVQVYLN
+979 
-986 GGIIQPYFNQGNL
+986 
-999 PQLWITDS
+999 
-1007 WSETNRNA
+1007 
-1015 RYPRL
+1015 
-1020 ANTTHNLPATDVSC
+1020 LPATIFPTTAV
-1034 VETYL
+1034 TTHL
-1039 YDASYL
+1039 A
-1045 RLKNIEIGYNL
+1045 
-1056 PKKWLSAL
+1056 
-1064 TITGLRVYVNATN
+1064 AT
-1077 LLTFASVPQI
+1077 
-1087 DPENIHSQG
+1087 SQRG
-1096 WSYPQMKAFNFG
+1096 
-1108 LTLQF
+1108 

>member
-1 MNLRRI
+1 MLFRSLPTVLLRV
-7 SASCFC
+7 
-13 LLLAGNLA
+13 AG
-21 VSAQMVTLDA
+21 
-31 NKVSLKAAFE
+31 
-41 KIEKASKYKIAYNS
+41 
-55 SLIDANRMITIK
+55 
-67 KTKGDA
+67 
-73 LEIFELLL
+73 
-81 KESGC
+81 
-86 TYEKKGNYLIVKPQS
+86 
-101 TKQPVKKNIKRV
+101 
-113 TGQLLDEQGE
+113 
-123 PMIGVTVMVKGT
+123 
-135 TTGAVT
+135 
-141 DFDGNFTIE
+141 
-150 DVPAGASKL
+150 
-159 QVSYI
+159 
-164 GYETKDVQIS
+164 
-174 SSSMQ
+174 
-179 IKMNPDNEL
+179 
-188 LDEVVVVGYGT
+188 
-199 QKKANLTGAVTS
+199 
-211 MKNDD
+211 DD
-216 LLKAKAANSTNALI
+216 LLVDAVREGERLV
-230 GRMPGIIAK
+230 GRVAK
-239 QASGEPGADYS
+239 QLVGAFLLSVGPETGGLEQDPPAPIERIGPGAAPAGGLALEPAAHGRDLVAGELDDVERVEDLHGMRHLTCGGLLVARERIHRDRLHLLAERLRALGEPLGERLLASALDHVEQSGRPTMPTRGEVHDDGHVPAARTGVPPHVPVHADRLHAVQPAQVGGQHVRALLQHGPVQHAPRAVQVTGACEHALRLEHDLGNGPPHGRVRQTS
-250 SIYIRGI
+250 ALVGHMGQVVGPR
-257 ATFRGDTQPAYI
+257 AYI

-460 NSGSASGIFAAL
+460 NSGSASGIFSAL

-599 NHNISAMAMALEKK
+599 NHNISAMAMVLEKK
-613 SSYEN
+613 SRYEN

-656 LGRLN
+656 LG
-661 YNFANRYLA
+661 
-670 EFNIRRDGSENF
+670 
-682 APSHRWG
+682 
-689 TFMSGSLGWV
+689 
-699 ISEEKFFE
+699 
-707 PLRKTIDFLK
+707 
-717 IRASYGTLGN
+717 
-727 DNTGG
+727 
-732 VAYPYYSR
+732 
-740 YELYSGGNAS
+740 
-750 NYLPNNRGDY
+750 
-760 AFGSN
+760 
-765 VTKGLVPGAVAN
+765 
-777 ELATWERATKF
+777 
-788 NIALDIA
+788 
-795 LWNSLSFSIDYFTE
+795 
-809 NRSHI
+809 
-814 LLQRYDEVPGSFG
+814 
-827 ATLPLENLGKVK
+827 
-839 NKGVDMSLTYHKRIG
+839 
-854 DFDWSIGGNFTY
+854 
-866 ARNEIVEMA
+866 
-875 EAAGTSEY
+875 
-883 MRKTGR
+883 
-889 PINGYYGYKT
+889 
-899 DGLFQSQEEID
+899 
-910 NYAKQEVAGSNYV
+910 
-923 TKPGDIK
+923 
-930 YVDVNGDKVV
+930 
-940 NSKDMTY
+940 
-947 LGNGNV
+947 
-953 PEIVYGINGALK
+953 
-965 WKNMDFSFLLQGAG
+965 
-979 RVQVYLN
+979 
-986 GGIIQPYFNQGNL
+986 
-999 PQLWITDS
+999 
-1007 WSETNRNA
+1007 
-1015 RYPRL
+1015 
-1020 ANTTHNLPATDVSC
+1020 
-1034 VETYL
+1034 
-1039 YDASYL
+1039 
-1045 RLKNIEIGYNL
+1045 
-1056 PKKWLSAL
+1056 
-1064 TITGLRVYVNATN
+1064 
-1077 LLTFASVPQI
+1077 
-1087 DPENIHSQG
+1087 
-1096 WSYPQMKAFNFG
+1096 
-1108 LTLQF
+1108 

>member
-1 MNLRRI
+1 MKRIFLLITLLSLIAQGI
-7 SASCFC
+7 SAQN
-13 LLLAGNLA
+13 GN
-21 VSAQMVTLDA
+21 VSVT
-31 NKVSLKAAFE
+31 
-41 KIEKASKYKIAYNS
+41 
-55 SLIDANRMITIK
+55 
-67 KTKGDA
+67 G
-73 LEIFELLL
+73 
-81 KESGC
+81 
-86 TYEKKGNYLIVKPQS
+86 
-101 TKQPVKKNIKRV
+101 RV
-113 TGQLLDEQGE
+113 TSAIDSE
-123 PMIGVTVMVKGT
+123 PLIGVTVSVKGNST
-135 TTGAVT
+135 QGTVT
-141 DFDGNFTIE
+141 DIDGKFKLS
-150 DVPAGASKL
+150 VASDAVL
-159 QVSYI
+159 SVSYI
-164 GYETKDVQIS
+164 GYKTKEVSVNGHTNIDIVLNEDS
-174 SSSMQ
+174 
-179 IKMNPDNEL
+179 EL
-188 LDEVVVVGYGT
+188 LEEVVVVGYGT

-216 LLKAKAANSTNALI
+216 LLKAKAANSTNVLI

-257 ATFRGDTQPAYI
+257 ATFRGDTSPAYI

-275 SSGDFA
+275 SSSDFA

-518 VVELEQKLNFITQG
+518 VVELEQKLNVITQG

-571 TSPSLGLGKSNTEN
+571 TSPSLGLGKSNIEN

-613 SSYEN
+613 SRYEN

-639 ANQTLSAYDT
+639 TDQTLSAYDT

-670 EFNIRRDGSENF
+670 EFNIRRDASENF

-707 PLRKTIDFLK
+707 PLRQTIDFLK

-727 DNTGG
+727 DNTGS

-740 YELYSGGNAS
+740 YELYSGGTAS

-788 NIALDIA
+788 NIALDID
-795 LWNSLSFSIDYFTE
+795 LWNSLSFSIDYF
-809 NRSHI
+809 RDSHLI
-814 LLQRYDEVPGSFG
+814 P
-827 ATLPLENLGKVK
+827 
-839 NKGVDMSLTYHKRIG
+839 
-854 DFDWSIGGNFTY
+854 SI
-866 ARNEIVEMA
+866 
-875 EAAGTSEY
+875 
-883 MRKTGR
+883 
-889 PINGYYGYKT
+889 
-899 DGLFQSQEEID
+899 
-910 NYAKQEVAGSNYV
+910 
-923 TKPGDIK
+923 
-930 YVDVNGDKVV
+930 
-940 NSKDMTY
+940 
-947 LGNGNV
+947 
-953 PEIVYGINGALK
+953 
-965 WKNMDFSFLLQGAG
+965 
-979 RVQVYLN
+979 
-986 GGIIQPYFNQGNL
+986 
-999 PQLWITDS
+999 
-1007 WSETNRNA
+1007 
-1015 RYPRL
+1015 
-1020 ANTTHNLPATDVSC
+1020 
-1034 VETYL
+1034 
-1039 YDASYL
+1039 
-1045 RLKNIEIGYNL
+1045 
-1056 PKKWLSAL
+1056 
-1064 TITGLRVYVNATN
+1064 
-1077 LLTFASVPQI
+1077 
-1087 DPENIHSQG
+1087 
-1096 WSYPQMKAFNFG
+1096 
-1108 LTLQF
+1108 

>member
-1 MNLRRI
+1 MKRIFLLITLLSLIAQGI
-7 SASCFC
+7 SAQN
-13 LLLAGNLA
+13 GN
-21 VSAQMVTLDA
+21 VSVT
-31 NKVSLKAAFE
+31 
-41 KIEKASKYKIAYNS
+41 
-55 SLIDANRMITIK
+55 
-67 KTKGDA
+67 G
-73 LEIFELLL
+73 
-81 KESGC
+81 
-86 TYEKKGNYLIVKPQS
+86 
-101 TKQPVKKNIKRV
+101 RV
-113 TGQLLDEQGE
+113 TSAIDSE
-123 PMIGVTVMVKGT
+123 PLIGVTVSVKGNST
-135 TTGAVT
+135 QGTVT
-141 DFDGNFTIE
+141 DIDGKFKLS
-150 DVPAGASKL
+150 VASDAVL
-159 QVSYI
+159 SVSYI
-164 GYETKDVQIS
+164 GYKTKEVSVNGHTNIDIVLNEDS
-174 SSSMQ
+174 
-179 IKMNPDNEL
+179 EL
-188 LDEVVVVGYGT
+188 LEEVVVVGYGT

-216 LLKAKAANSTNALI
+216 LLKAKAANSTNVLI

-257 ATFRGDTQPAYI
+257 ATFRGDTSPAYI

-275 SSGDFA
+275 SSSDFA

-518 VVELEQKLNFITQG
+518 VVELEQKLNVITQG

-571 TSPSLGLGKSNTEN
+571 TSPSLGLGKSNIEN

-613 SSYEN
+613 SRYEN

-639 ANQTLSAYDT
+639 TDQTLSAYDT

-670 EFNIRRDGSENF
+670 EFNIRRDASENF

-699 ISEEKFFE
+699 
-707 PLRKTIDFLK
+707 K
-717 IRASYGTLGN
+717 IL
-727 DNTGG
+727 
-732 VAYPYYSR
+732 
-740 YELYSGGNAS
+740 
-750 NYLPNNRGDY
+750 
-760 AFGSN
+760 
-765 VTKGLVPGAVAN
+765 
-777 ELATWERATKF
+777 RATSS
-788 NIALDIA
+788 D
-795 LWNSLSFSIDYFTE
+795 
-809 NRSHI
+809 NR
-814 LLQRYDEVPGSFG
+814 
-827 ATLPLENLGKVK
+827 
-839 NKGVDMSLTYHKRIG
+839 
-854 DFDWSIGGNFTY
+854 
-866 ARNEIVEMA
+866 
-875 EAAGTSEY
+875 
-883 MRKTGR
+883 
-889 PINGYYGYKT
+889 
-899 DGLFQSQEEID
+899 
-910 NYAKQEVAGSNYV
+910 
-923 TKPGDIK
+923 
-930 YVDVNGDKVV
+930 
-940 NSKDMTY
+940 
-947 LGNGNV
+947 
-953 PEIVYGINGALK
+953 
-965 WKNMDFSFLLQGAG
+965 
-979 RVQVYLN
+979 
-986 GGIIQPYFNQGNL
+986 
-999 PQLWITDS
+999 
-1007 WSETNRNA
+1007 
-1015 RYPRL
+1015 
-1020 ANTTHNLPATDVSC
+1020 
-1034 VETYL
+1034 
-1039 YDASYL
+1039 
-1045 RLKNIEIGYNL
+1045 L
-1056 PKKWLSAL
+1056 PKDSCILWH
-1064 TITGLRVYVNATN
+1064 T
-1077 LLTFASVPQI
+1077 
-1087 DPENIHSQG
+1087 
-1096 WSYPQMKAFNFG
+1096 W
-1108 LTLQF
+1108 

>member
-1 MNLRRI
+1 MKRIFLLITLLSLIAQGI
-7 SASCFC
+7 SAQN
-13 LLLAGNLA
+13 GN
-21 VSAQMVTLDA
+21 VSVT
-31 NKVSLKAAFE
+31 
-41 KIEKASKYKIAYNS
+41 
-55 SLIDANRMITIK
+55 
-67 KTKGDA
+67 G
-73 LEIFELLL
+73 
-81 KESGC
+81 
-86 TYEKKGNYLIVKPQS
+86 
-101 TKQPVKKNIKRV
+101 RV
-113 TGQLLDEQGE
+113 TSAIDSE
-123 PMIGVTVMVKGT
+123 PLIGVTVSVKGNST
-135 TTGAVT
+135 QGTVT
-141 DFDGNFTIE
+141 DIDGKFKLS
-150 DVPAGASKL
+150 VASDAVL
-159 QVSYI
+159 SVSYI
-164 GYETKDVQIS
+164 GYKTKEVSVNGHTNIDIVLNEDS
-174 SSSMQ
+174 
-179 IKMNPDNEL
+179 EL
-188 LDEVVVVGYGT
+188 LEEVVVVGYGT

-216 LLKAKAANSTNALI
+216 LLKAKAANSTNVLI

-257 ATFRGDTQPAYI
+257 ATFRGDTSPAYI

-275 SSGDFA
+275 SSSDFA

-518 VVELEQKLNFITQG
+518 VVELEQKLNVITQG

-571 TSPSLGLGKSNTEN
+571 TSPSLGLGKSNIEN

-613 SSYEN
+613 SRYEN

-639 ANQTLSAYDT
+639 TDQTLSAYDT

-670 EFNIRRDGSENF
+670 EFNIRRDASENF

-689 TFMSGSLGWV
+689 TFMSGQ
-699 ISEEKFFE
+699 
-707 PLRKTIDFLK
+707 T
-717 IRASYGTLGN
+717 
-727 DNTGG
+727 
-732 VAYPYYSR
+732 
-740 YELYSGGNAS
+740 
-750 NYLPNNRGDY
+750 
-760 AFGSN
+760 
-765 VTKGLVPGAVAN
+765 
-777 ELATWERATKF
+777 
-788 NIALDIA
+788 
-795 LWNSLSFSIDYFTE
+795 
-809 NRSHI
+809 
-814 LLQRYDEVPGSFG
+814 
-827 ATLPLENLGKVK
+827 
-839 NKGVDMSLTYHKRIG
+839 
-854 DFDWSIGGNFTY
+854 
-866 ARNEIVEMA
+866 
-875 EAAGTSEY
+875 
-883 MRKTGR
+883 
-889 PINGYYGYKT
+889 
-899 DGLFQSQEEID
+899 
-910 NYAKQEVAGSNYV
+910 
-923 TKPGDIK
+923 
-930 YVDVNGDKVV
+930 
-940 NSKDMTY
+940 
-947 LGNGNV
+947 
-953 PEIVYGINGALK
+953 
-965 WKNMDFSFLLQGAG
+965 
-979 RVQVYLN
+979 
-986 GGIIQPYFNQGNL
+986 
-999 PQLWITDS
+999 
-1007 WSETNRNA
+1007 
-1015 RYPRL
+1015 
-1020 ANTTHNLPATDVSC
+1020 
-1034 VETYL
+1034 
-1039 YDASYL
+1039 
-1045 RLKNIEIGYNL
+1045 
-1056 PKKWLSAL
+1056 
-1064 TITGLRVYVNATN
+1064 
-1077 LLTFASVPQI
+1077 
-1087 DPENIHSQG
+1087 G
-1096 WSYPQMKAFNFG
+1096 WSHV
-1108 LTLQF
+1108 LTEHGI

>member
-1 MNLRRI
+1 MKRIFLLITLLSLIAQGI
-7 SASCFC
+7 SAQN
-13 LLLAGNLA
+13 GN
-21 VSAQMVTLDA
+21 VSVT
-31 NKVSLKAAFE
+31 
-41 KIEKASKYKIAYNS
+41 
-55 SLIDANRMITIK
+55 
-67 KTKGDA
+67 G
-73 LEIFELLL
+73 
-81 KESGC
+81 
-86 TYEKKGNYLIVKPQS
+86 
-101 TKQPVKKNIKRV
+101 RV
-113 TGQLLDEQGE
+113 TSAIDSE
-123 PMIGVTVMVKGT
+123 PLIGVTVSVKGNST
-135 TTGAVT
+135 QGTVT
-141 DFDGNFTIE
+141 DIDGKFKLS
-150 DVPAGASKL
+150 VASDAVL
-159 QVSYI
+159 SVSYI
-164 GYETKDVQIS
+164 GYKTKEVSVNGHTNIDIVLNEDS
-174 SSSMQ
+174 
-179 IKMNPDNEL
+179 EL
-188 LDEVVVVGYGT
+188 LEEVVVVGYGT

-216 LLKAKAANSTNALI
+216 LLKAKAANSTNVLI

-257 ATFRGDTQPAYI
+257 ATFRGDTSPAYI

-275 SSGDFA
+275 SSSDFA

-518 VVELEQKLNFITQG
+518 VVELEQKLNVITQG

-571 TSPSLGLGKSNTEN
+571 TSPSLGLGKSNIEN

-613 SSYEN
+613 SRYEN

-639 ANQTLSAYDT
+639 TDQTLSAYDT

-670 EFNIRRDGSENF
+670 EFNIRRDASENF

-707 PLRKTIDFLK
+707 PLRQTIDFLK

-727 DNTGG
+727 DNTGS
-732 VAYPYYSR
+732 VA
-740 YELYSGGNAS
+740 
-750 NYLPNNRGDY
+750 
-760 AFGSN
+760 
-765 VTKGLVPGAVAN
+765 
-777 ELATWERATKF
+777 
-788 NIALDIA
+788 
-795 LWNSLSFSIDYFTE
+795 
-809 NRSHI
+809 
-814 LLQRYDEVPGSFG
+814 
-827 ATLPLENLGKVK
+827 
-839 NKGVDMSLTYHKRIG
+839 
-854 DFDWSIGGNFTY
+854 
-866 ARNEIVEMA
+866 
-875 EAAGTSEY
+875 
-883 MRKTGR
+883 
-889 PINGYYGYKT
+889 
-899 DGLFQSQEEID
+899 
-910 NYAKQEVAGSNYV
+910 
-923 TKPGDIK
+923 
-930 YVDVNGDKVV
+930 
-940 NSKDMTY
+940 
-947 LGNGNV
+947 
-953 PEIVYGINGALK
+953 
-965 WKNMDFSFLLQGAG
+965 
-979 RVQVYLN
+979 
-986 GGIIQPYFNQGNL
+986 
-999 PQLWITDS
+999 
-1007 WSETNRNA
+1007 
-1015 RYPRL
+1015 
-1020 ANTTHNLPATDVSC
+1020 
-1034 VETYL
+1034 
-1039 YDASYL
+1039 
-1045 RLKNIEIGYNL
+1045 
-1056 PKKWLSAL
+1056 
-1064 TITGLRVYVNATN
+1064 
-1077 LLTFASVPQI
+1077 
-1087 DPENIHSQG
+1087 
-1096 WSYPQMKAFNFG
+1096 
-1108 LTLQF
+1108 

>member
-1 MNLRRI
+1 MKRIFLLITLLSLIAQGI
-7 SASCFC
+7 SAQN
-13 LLLAGNLA
+13 GN
-21 VSAQMVTLDA
+21 VSVT
-31 NKVSLKAAFE
+31 
-41 KIEKASKYKIAYNS
+41 
-55 SLIDANRMITIK
+55 
-67 KTKGDA
+67 G
-73 LEIFELLL
+73 
-81 KESGC
+81 
-86 TYEKKGNYLIVKPQS
+86 
-101 TKQPVKKNIKRV
+101 RV
-113 TGQLLDEQGE
+113 TSAIDSE
-123 PMIGVTVMVKGT
+123 PLIGVTVSVKGNST
-135 TTGAVT
+135 QGTVT
-141 DFDGNFTIE
+141 DIDGKFKLS
-150 DVPAGASKL
+150 VASDAVL
-159 QVSYI
+159 SVSYI
-164 GYETKDVQIS
+164 GYKTKEVSVNGHTNIDIVLNEDS
-174 SSSMQ
+174 
-179 IKMNPDNEL
+179 EL
-188 LDEVVVVGYGT
+188 LEEVVVVGYGT

-216 LLKAKAANSTNALI
+216 LLKAKAANSTNVLI

-257 ATFRGDTQPAYI
+257 ATFRGDTSPAYI

-275 SSGDFA
+275 SSSDFA

-518 VVELEQKLNFITQG
+518 VVELEQKLNVITQG

-571 TSPSLGLGKSNTEN
+571 TSPSLGLGKSNIEN

-613 SSYEN
+613 SRYEN

-639 ANQTLSAYDT
+639 TDQTLSAYDT

-670 EFNIRRDGSENF
+670 EFNIRRDASENF

-689 TFMSGSLGWV
+689 TFMSGSLG
-699 ISEEKFFE
+699 
-707 PLRKTIDFLK
+707 
-717 IRASYGTLGN
+717 
-727 DNTGG
+727 
-732 VAYPYYSR
+732 
-740 YELYSGGNAS
+740 
-750 NYLPNNRGDY
+750 
-760 AFGSN
+760 
-765 VTKGLVPGAVAN
+765 
-777 ELATWERATKF
+777 
-788 NIALDIA
+788 
-795 LWNSLSFSIDYFTE
+795 
-809 NRSHI
+809 
-814 LLQRYDEVPGSFG
+814 
-827 ATLPLENLGKVK
+827 
-839 NKGVDMSLTYHKRIG
+839 
-854 DFDWSIGGNFTY
+854 
-866 ARNEIVEMA
+866 
-875 EAAGTSEY
+875 
-883 MRKTGR
+883 
-889 PINGYYGYKT
+889 
-899 DGLFQSQEEID
+899 
-910 NYAKQEVAGSNYV
+910 
-923 TKPGDIK
+923 
-930 YVDVNGDKVV
+930 
-940 NSKDMTY
+940 
-947 LGNGNV
+947 
-953 PEIVYGINGALK
+953 
-965 WKNMDFSFLLQGAG
+965 
-979 RVQVYLN
+979 
-986 GGIIQPYFNQGNL
+986 
-999 PQLWITDS
+999 
-1007 WSETNRNA
+1007 
-1015 RYPRL
+1015 
-1020 ANTTHNLPATDVSC
+1020 
-1034 VETYL
+1034 
-1039 YDASYL
+1039 
-1045 RLKNIEIGYNL
+1045 
-1056 PKKWLSAL
+1056 
-1064 TITGLRVYVNATN
+1064 
-1077 LLTFASVPQI
+1077 
-1087 DPENIHSQG
+1087 
-1096 WSYPQMKAFNFG
+1096 
-1108 LTLQF
+1108 

>member
-1 MNLRRI
+1 MKRIFLLITLLSLIAQGI
-7 SASCFC
+7 SAQN
-13 LLLAGNLA
+13 GN
-21 VSAQMVTLDA
+21 VSVT
-31 NKVSLKAAFE
+31 
-41 KIEKASKYKIAYNS
+41 
-55 SLIDANRMITIK
+55 
-67 KTKGDA
+67 G
-73 LEIFELLL
+73 
-81 KESGC
+81 
-86 TYEKKGNYLIVKPQS
+86 
-101 TKQPVKKNIKRV
+101 RV
-113 TGQLLDEQGE
+113 TSAIDSE
-123 PMIGVTVMVKGT
+123 PLIGVTVSVKGNST
-135 TTGAVT
+135 QGTVT
-141 DFDGNFTIE
+141 DIDGKFKLS
-150 DVPAGASKL
+150 VASDAVL
-159 QVSYI
+159 SVSYI
-164 GYETKDVQIS
+164 GYKTKEVSVNGHTNIDIVLNEDS
-174 SSSMQ
+174 
-179 IKMNPDNEL
+179 EL
-188 LDEVVVVGYGT
+188 LEEVVVVGYGT

-216 LLKAKAANSTNALI
+216 LLKAKAANSTNVLI

-257 ATFRGDTQPAYI
+257 ATFRGDTSPAYI

-275 SSGDFA
+275 SSSDFA

-518 VVELEQKLNFITQG
+518 VVELEQKLNVITQG

-571 TSPSLGLGKSNTEN
+571 TSPSLGLGKSNIEN

-613 SSYEN
+613 SRYEN

-639 ANQTLSAYDT
+639 TDQTLSAYDT

-670 EFNIRRDGSENF
+670 EFNIRRDASENF

-707 PLRKTIDFLK
+707 PLRQTIDFLK

-727 DNTGG
+727 DNTGS

-740 YELYSGGNAS
+740 YELYSGGTAS

-788 NIALDIA
+788 NIALDID
-795 LWNSLSFSIDYFTE
+795 LWNSLLTSSMRHPNSFS
-809 NRSHI
+809 
-814 LLQRYDEVPGSFG
+814 
-827 ATLPLENLGKVK
+827 
-839 NKGVDMSLTYHKRIG
+839 
-854 DFDWSIGGNFTY
+854 
-866 ARNEIVEMA
+866 
-875 EAAGTSEY
+875 
-883 MRKTGR
+883 
-889 PINGYYGYKT
+889 
-899 DGLFQSQEEID
+899 
-910 NYAKQEVAGSNYV
+910 
-923 TKPGDIK
+923 
-930 YVDVNGDKVV
+930 
-940 NSKDMTY
+940 
-947 LGNGNV
+947 
-953 PEIVYGINGALK
+953 
-965 WKNMDFSFLLQGAG
+965 
-979 RVQVYLN
+979 
-986 GGIIQPYFNQGNL
+986 
-999 PQLWITDS
+999 
-1007 WSETNRNA
+1007 
-1015 RYPRL
+1015 
-1020 ANTTHNLPATDVSC
+1020 
-1034 VETYL
+1034 
-1039 YDASYL
+1039 
-1045 RLKNIEIGYNL
+1045 
-1056 PKKWLSAL
+1056 
-1064 TITGLRVYVNATN
+1064 
-1077 LLTFASVPQI
+1077 
-1087 DPENIHSQG
+1087 
-1096 WSYPQMKAFNFG
+1096 
-1108 LTLQF
+1108 

>member
-1 MNLRRI
+1 MKRIFLLITLLSLIAQGI
-7 SASCFC
+7 SAQN
-13 LLLAGNLA
+13 GN
-21 VSAQMVTLDA
+21 VSVT
-31 NKVSLKAAFE
+31 
-41 KIEKASKYKIAYNS
+41 
-55 SLIDANRMITIK
+55 
-67 KTKGDA
+67 G
-73 LEIFELLL
+73 
-81 KESGC
+81 
-86 TYEKKGNYLIVKPQS
+86 
-101 TKQPVKKNIKRV
+101 RV
-113 TGQLLDEQGE
+113 TSAIDSE
-123 PMIGVTVMVKGT
+123 PLIGVTVSVKGNST
-135 TTGAVT
+135 QGTVT
-141 DFDGNFTIE
+141 DIDGKFKLS
-150 DVPAGASKL
+150 VASDAVL
-159 QVSYI
+159 SVSYI
-164 GYETKDVQIS
+164 GYKTKEVSVNGHTNIDIVLNEDS
-174 SSSMQ
+174 
-179 IKMNPDNEL
+179 EL
-188 LDEVVVVGYGT
+188 LEEVVVVGYGT

-216 LLKAKAANSTNALI
+216 LLKAKAANSTNVLI

-257 ATFRGDTQPAYI
+257 ATFRGDTSPAYI

-275 SSGDFA
+275 SSSDFA

-518 VVELEQKLNFITQG
+518 VVELEQKLNVITQG

-571 TSPSLGLGKSNTEN
+571 TSPSLGLGKSNIEN

-613 SSYEN
+613 SRYEN

-639 ANQTLSAYDT
+639 TDQTLSAYDT

-670 EFNIRRDGSENF
+670 EFNIRRDASENF

-699 ISEEKFFE
+699 ISEEK
-707 PLRKTIDFLK
+707 LAQLHK
-717 IRASYGTLGN
+717 S
-727 DNTGG
+727 
-732 VAYPYYSR
+732 VA
-740 YELYSGGNAS
+740 
-750 NYLPNNRGDY
+750 
-760 AFGSN
+760 
-765 VTKGLVPGAVAN
+765 
-777 ELATWERATKF
+777 
-788 NIALDIA
+788 I
-795 LWNSLSFSIDYFTE
+795 
-809 NRSHI
+809 
-814 LLQRYDEVPGSFG
+814 
-827 ATLPLENLGKVK
+827 
-839 NKGVDMSLTYHKRIG
+839 
-854 DFDWSIGGNFTY
+854 
-866 ARNEIVEMA
+866 
-875 EAAGTSEY
+875 
-883 MRKTGR
+883 
-889 PINGYYGYKT
+889 
-899 DGLFQSQEEID
+899 
-910 NYAKQEVAGSNYV
+910 
-923 TKPGDIK
+923 
-930 YVDVNGDKVV
+930 
-940 NSKDMTY
+940 
-947 LGNGNV
+947 
-953 PEIVYGINGALK
+953 
-965 WKNMDFSFLLQGAG
+965 
-979 RVQVYLN
+979 
-986 GGIIQPYFNQGNL
+986 
-999 PQLWITDS
+999 
-1007 WSETNRNA
+1007 
-1015 RYPRL
+1015 
-1020 ANTTHNLPATDVSC
+1020 
-1034 VETYL
+1034 
-1039 YDASYL
+1039 
-1045 RLKNIEIGYNL
+1045 
-1056 PKKWLSAL
+1056 
-1064 TITGLRVYVNATN
+1064 
-1077 LLTFASVPQI
+1077 
-1087 DPENIHSQG
+1087 
-1096 WSYPQMKAFNFG
+1096 
-1108 LTLQF
+1108 

>member
-1 MNLRRI
+1 MKRIFLLITLLSLIAQGI
-7 SASCFC
+7 SAQN
-13 LLLAGNLA
+13 GN
-21 VSAQMVTLDA
+21 VSVT
-31 NKVSLKAAFE
+31 
-41 KIEKASKYKIAYNS
+41 
-55 SLIDANRMITIK
+55 
-67 KTKGDA
+67 G
-73 LEIFELLL
+73 
-81 KESGC
+81 
-86 TYEKKGNYLIVKPQS
+86 
-101 TKQPVKKNIKRV
+101 RV
-113 TGQLLDEQGE
+113 TSAIDSE
-123 PMIGVTVMVKGT
+123 PLIGVTVSVKGNST
-135 TTGAVT
+135 QGTVT
-141 DFDGNFTIE
+141 DIDGKFKLS
-150 DVPAGASKL
+150 VASDAVL
-159 QVSYI
+159 SVSYI
-164 GYETKDVQIS
+164 GYKTKEVSVNGHTNIDIVLNEDS
-174 SSSMQ
+174 
-179 IKMNPDNEL
+179 EL
-188 LDEVVVVGYGT
+188 LEEVVVVGYGT

-216 LLKAKAANSTNALI
+216 LLKAKAANSTNVLI

-257 ATFRGDTQPAYI
+257 ATFRGDTSPAYI

-275 SSGDFA
+275 SSSDFA

-518 VVELEQKLNFITQG
+518 VVELEQKLNVITQG

-571 TSPSLGLGKSNTEN
+571 TSPSLGLGKSNIEN

-613 SSYEN
+613 SRYEN

-639 ANQTLSAYDT
+639 TDQTLSAYDT

-670 EFNIRRDGSENF
+670 EFNIRRDASENF

-707 PLRKTIDFLK
+707 PLRQTIDFLK

-727 DNTGG
+727 RQCGI
-732 VAYPYYSR
+732 P
-740 YELYSGGNAS
+740 
-750 NYLPNNRGDY
+750 
-760 AFGSN
+760 
-765 VTKGLVPGAVAN
+765 
-777 ELATWERATKF
+777 
-788 NIALDIA
+788 
-795 LWNSLSFSIDYFTE
+795 
-809 NRSHI
+809 
-814 LLQRYDEVPGSFG
+814 LLQ
-827 ATLPLENLGKVK
+827 
-839 NKGVDMSLTYHKRIG
+839 SLR
-854 DFDWSIGGNFTY
+854 
-866 ARNEIVEMA
+866 A
-875 EAAGTSEY
+875 
-883 MRKTGR
+883 
-889 PINGYYGYKT
+889 
-899 DGLFQSQEEID
+899 LFWWHCQQLSSQ
-910 NYAKQEVAGSNYV
+910 
-923 TKPGDIK
+923 
-930 YVDVNGDKVV
+930 
-940 NSKDMTY
+940 
-947 LGNGNV
+947 
-953 PEIVYGINGALK
+953 
-965 WKNMDFSFLLQGAG
+965 
-979 RVQVYLN
+979 
-986 GGIIQPYFNQGNL
+986 QP
-999 PQLWITDS
+999 
-1007 WSETNRNA
+1007 R
-1015 RYPRL
+1015 
-1020 ANTTHNLPATDVSC
+1020 
-1034 VETYL
+1034 
-1039 YDASYL
+1039 
-1045 RLKNIEIGYNL
+1045 
-1056 PKKWLSAL
+1056 
-1064 TITGLRVYVNATN
+1064 
-1077 LLTFASVPQI
+1077 
-1087 DPENIHSQG
+1087 
-1096 WSYPQMKAFNFG
+1096 
-1108 LTLQF
+1108 

>member
-1 MNLRRI
+1 MKRIFLLITLLSLIAQGI
-7 SASCFC
+7 SAQN
-13 LLLAGNLA
+13 GN
-21 VSAQMVTLDA
+21 VSVT
-31 NKVSLKAAFE
+31 
-41 KIEKASKYKIAYNS
+41 
-55 SLIDANRMITIK
+55 
-67 KTKGDA
+67 G
-73 LEIFELLL
+73 
-81 KESGC
+81 
-86 TYEKKGNYLIVKPQS
+86 
-101 TKQPVKKNIKRV
+101 RV
-113 TGQLLDEQGE
+113 TSAIDSE
-123 PMIGVTVMVKGT
+123 PLIGVTVSVKGNST
-135 TTGAVT
+135 QGTVT
-141 DFDGNFTIE
+141 DIDGKFKLS
-150 DVPAGASKL
+150 VASDAVL
-159 QVSYI
+159 SVSYI
-164 GYETKDVQIS
+164 GYKTKEVSVNGHTNIDIVLNEDS
-174 SSSMQ
+174 
-179 IKMNPDNEL
+179 EL
-188 LDEVVVVGYGT
+188 LEEVVVVGYGT

-216 LLKAKAANSTNALI
+216 LLKAKAANSTNVLI

-257 ATFRGDTQPAYI
+257 ATFRGDTSPAYI

-275 SSGDFA
+275 SSSDFA

-518 VVELEQKLNFITQG
+518 VVELEQKLNVITQG

-571 TSPSLGLGKSNTEN
+571 TSPSLGLGKSNIEN

-613 SSYEN
+613 SRYEN

-639 ANQTLSAYDT
+639 TDQTLSAYDT

-670 EFNIRRDGSENF
+670 EFNIRRDASENF

-707 PLRKTIDFLK
+707 PLRQTID
-717 IRASYGTLGN
+717 
-727 DNTGG
+727 
-732 VAYPYYSR
+732 
-740 YELYSGGNAS
+740 
-750 NYLPNNRGDY
+750 
-760 AFGSN
+760 
-765 VTKGLVPGAVAN
+765 
-777 ELATWERATKF
+777 
-788 NIALDIA
+788 
-795 LWNSLSFSIDYFTE
+795 
-809 NRSHI
+809 
-814 LLQRYDEVPGSFG
+814 
-827 ATLPLENLGKVK
+827 
-839 NKGVDMSLTYHKRIG
+839 
-854 DFDWSIGGNFTY
+854 
-866 ARNEIVEMA
+866 
-875 EAAGTSEY
+875 
-883 MRKTGR
+883 
-889 PINGYYGYKT
+889 
-899 DGLFQSQEEID
+899 
-910 NYAKQEVAGSNYV
+910 
-923 TKPGDIK
+923 
-930 YVDVNGDKVV
+930 
-940 NSKDMTY
+940 
-947 LGNGNV
+947 
-953 PEIVYGINGALK
+953 
-965 WKNMDFSFLLQGAG
+965 
-979 RVQVYLN
+979 
-986 GGIIQPYFNQGNL
+986 
-999 PQLWITDS
+999 
-1007 WSETNRNA
+1007 
-1015 RYPRL
+1015 
-1020 ANTTHNLPATDVSC
+1020 
-1034 VETYL
+1034 
-1039 YDASYL
+1039 
-1045 RLKNIEIGYNL
+1045 
-1056 PKKWLSAL
+1056 
-1064 TITGLRVYVNATN
+1064 
-1077 LLTFASVPQI
+1077 
-1087 DPENIHSQG
+1087 
-1096 WSYPQMKAFNFG
+1096 
-1108 LTLQF
+1108 

>member
-230 GRMPGIIAK
+230 GRMPGIVAK

-518 VVELEQKLNFITQG
+518 VVELEQKLNFITKG

-542 YQNGSSKNW
+542 YQSGSSKNW

-613 SSYEN
+613 SRYEN

-732 VAYPYYSR
+732 VAFPYYSR

-788 NIALDIA
+788 NIALDID

-839 NKGVDMSLTYHKRIG
+839 NKGVDMSLTYHKRMG
-854 DFDWSIGGNFTY
+854 DFDWSIGGNFT
-866 ARNEIVEMA
+866 
-875 EAAGTSEY
+875 
-883 MRKTGR
+883 
-889 PINGYYGYKT
+889 
-899 DGLFQSQEEID
+899 
-910 NYAKQEVAGSNYV
+910 
-923 TKPGDIK
+923 
-930 YVDVNGDKVV
+930 
-940 NSKDMTY
+940 
-947 LGNGNV
+947 
-953 PEIVYGINGALK
+953 
-965 WKNMDFSFLLQGAG
+965 
-979 RVQVYLN
+979 
-986 GGIIQPYFNQGNL
+986 
-999 PQLWITDS
+999 
-1007 WSETNRNA
+1007 
-1015 RYPRL
+1015 
-1020 ANTTHNLPATDVSC
+1020 
-1034 VETYL
+1034 
-1039 YDASYL
+1039 
-1045 RLKNIEIGYNL
+1045 
-1056 PKKWLSAL
+1056 
-1064 TITGLRVYVNATN
+1064 
-1077 LLTFASVPQI
+1077 
-1087 DPENIHSQG
+1087 
-1096 WSYPQMKAFNFG
+1096 
-1108 LTLQF
+1108 

>member
-1 MNLRRI
+1 MKRIFLLITLLSLIAQGI
-7 SASCFC
+7 SAQN
-13 LLLAGNLA
+13 GN
-21 VSAQMVTLDA
+21 VSVT
-31 NKVSLKAAFE
+31 
-41 KIEKASKYKIAYNS
+41 
-55 SLIDANRMITIK
+55 
-67 KTKGDA
+67 G
-73 LEIFELLL
+73 
-81 KESGC
+81 
-86 TYEKKGNYLIVKPQS
+86 
-101 TKQPVKKNIKRV
+101 RV
-113 TGQLLDEQGE
+113 TSAIDSE
-123 PMIGVTVMVKGT
+123 PLIGVTVSVKGNST
-135 TTGAVT
+135 QGTVT
-141 DFDGNFTIE
+141 DIDGKFKLS
-150 DVPAGASKL
+150 VASDAVL
-159 QVSYI
+159 SVSYI
-164 GYETKDVQIS
+164 GYKTKEVSVNGHTNIDIVLNEDS
-174 SSSMQ
+174 
-179 IKMNPDNEL
+179 EL
-188 LDEVVVVGYGT
+188 LEEVVVVGYGT

-216 LLKAKAANSTNALI
+216 LLKAKAANSTNVLI

-257 ATFRGDTQPAYI
+257 ATFRGDTSPAYI

-275 SSGDFA
+275 SSSDFA

-518 VVELEQKLNFITQG
+518 VVELEQKLNVITQG

-571 TSPSLGLGKSNTEN
+571 TSPSLGLGKSNIEN

-613 SSYEN
+613 SRYEN

-639 ANQTLSAYDT
+639 TDQTLSAYDT

-670 EFNIRRDGSENF
+670 EFNIRRDASENF

-707 PLRKTIDFLK
+707 PLRQTIDFLK

-727 DNTGG
+727 DNTGS
-732 VAYPYYSR
+732 VAYPYYSPT
-740 YELYSGGNAS
+740 S
-750 NYLPNNRGDY
+750 
-760 AFGSN
+760 FI
-765 VTKGLVPGAVAN
+765 LVA
-777 ELATWERATKF
+777 
-788 NIALDIA
+788 
-795 LWNSLSFSIDYFTE
+795 
-809 NRSHI
+809 
-814 LLQRYDEVPGSFG
+814 
-827 ATLPLENLGKVK
+827 
-839 NKGVDMSLTYHKRIG
+839 
-854 DFDWSIGGNFTY
+854 
-866 ARNEIVEMA
+866 
-875 EAAGTSEY
+875 
-883 MRKTGR
+883 
-889 PINGYYGYKT
+889 
-899 DGLFQSQEEID
+899 
-910 NYAKQEVAGSNYV
+910 
-923 TKPGDIK
+923 
-930 YVDVNGDKVV
+930 
-940 NSKDMTY
+940 
-947 LGNGNV
+947 
-953 PEIVYGINGALK
+953 
-965 WKNMDFSFLLQGAG
+965 
-979 RVQVYLN
+979 
-986 GGIIQPYFNQGNL
+986 
-999 PQLWITDS
+999 
-1007 WSETNRNA
+1007 
-1015 RYPRL
+1015 
-1020 ANTTHNLPATDVSC
+1020 LPATIFPTTAV
-1034 VETYL
+1034 TTHL
-1039 YDASYL
+1039 A
-1045 RLKNIEIGYNL
+1045 
-1056 PKKWLSAL
+1056 
-1064 TITGLRVYVNATN
+1064 AT
-1077 LLTFASVPQI
+1077 
-1087 DPENIHSQG
+1087 SQRG
-1096 WSYPQMKAFNFG
+1096 
-1108 LTLQF
+1108 